1 MAQVNFFLLIMCNY
15 LPLFSMCV
23 SDICKH
29 QHGAHCAYVSIKEH
43 LSDHDGSPILAT
55 QLFRAAYCFLQ
66 SLVPVGVAACKPSPP
81 ARPAS
86 PVPSRLVT
94 TGAHADPRVDDPFA
108 WQVSS
113 GLCKVM
119 TMCCLISFCSDVMPL
134 ENINQAC
141 FLQRKK
147 TVPQRCHAS
156 LRLQQQ
162 QQRQRREEVGDAH
175 IFMLYSHMFV

>member
-1 MAQVNFFLLIMCNY
+1 MAQVNFFLLIMYNY
-15 LPLFSMCV
+15 LPVFSMCV
-23 SDICKH
+23 SDISKH

-86 PVPSRLVT
+86 PVPSSVVT
-94 TGAHADPRVDDPFA
+94 TVAHAEPRVDDPFA

-134 ENINQAC
+134 ENIN
-141 FLQRKK
+141 
-147 TVPQRCHAS
+147 
-156 LRLQQQ
+156 
-162 QQRQRREEVGDAH
+162 
-175 IFMLYSHMFV
+175 